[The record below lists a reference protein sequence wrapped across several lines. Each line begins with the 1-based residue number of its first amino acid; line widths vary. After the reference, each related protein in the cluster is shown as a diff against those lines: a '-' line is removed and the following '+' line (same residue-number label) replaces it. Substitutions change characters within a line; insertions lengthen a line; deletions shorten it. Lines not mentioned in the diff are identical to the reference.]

1 MSKKKLNGV
10 GRLYDWYSNYSM
22 FGFIRGSSVYITPRM
37 FVQSNIL
44 FFVEV
49 LLVSVFLGVFNMVYG
64 LDLGLNNPVSNLMLN
79 VGAFVLFF
87 YVPFK
92 VSDIKLQRDT
102 CFLKVV
108 DVKPERVMLFSSIYV
123 SKVLSRLLSGSF
135 LNTSEGLVF
144 VLNRYSLGSLSHST
158 STQVMSYL
166 GECLGYNI
174 LVRLNLVVCLGLYFF
189 SLLFKAPSIL
199 TLGFPFSELML
210 YSLYLVLYSNL
221 RLYYVKGIN
230 RFYYTF
236 SFLDR

>member
-1 MSKKKLNGV
+1 MSKKKLKGLD
-10 GRLYDWYSNYSM
+10 RLYDWYSNYSM
-22 FGFIRGSSVYITPRM
+22 FGFLQGSSVYITPRM

-49 LLVSVFLGVFNMVYG
+49 LLISVFLDVFNMVYG
-64 LDLGLNNPVSNLMLN
+64 LDLGLNNSVSNMMLSL
-79 VGAFVLFF
+79 GAFVLFF

-92 VSDIKLQRDT
+92 VSDINLQRDAR
-102 CFLKVV
+102 FLQIV
-108 DVKPERVMLFSSIYV
+108 DDKPERVMLFSSVYF
-123 SKVLSRLLSGSF
+123 SKVISRLLSGSF
-135 LNTSEGLVF
+135 LTTSEGLVF
-144 VLNRYSLGSLSHST
+144 ILNRYSLKSLSHST

-166 GECLGYNI
+166 GECLGYNV
-174 LVRLNLVVCLGLYFF
+174 LVRLNLVVYLGLYFF
-189 SLLFKAPSIL
+189 SLLFKSSSIL